1 MVRYPVPRASRRAA
15 EYRALCEDVAGML
28 KDTERII
35 GKEAD
40 ELARDIVTVIRERVL
55 REVTAIA
62 RENIR

>member
-35 GKEAD
+35 GK
-40 ELARDIVTVIRERVL
+40 
-55 REVTAIA
+55 
-62 RENIR
+62 